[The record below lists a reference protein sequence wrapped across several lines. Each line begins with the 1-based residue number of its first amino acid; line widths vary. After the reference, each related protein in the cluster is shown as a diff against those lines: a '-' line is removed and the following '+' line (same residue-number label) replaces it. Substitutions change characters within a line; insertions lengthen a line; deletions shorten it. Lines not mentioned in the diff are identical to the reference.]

1 MLSHA
6 AKTKTI
12 TKRKFWLSEIFAK
25 KADFEVFRENVG
37 ISGTDFDHHQV
48 VRERDFV
55 GRRQPD
61 VDGGRPEGPD
71 RRQDQRFA
79 GSPKVAQS

>member
-1 MLSHA
+1 MA
-6 AKTKTI
+6 I
-12 TKRKFWLSEIFAK
+12 RIFVK

-48 VRERDFV
+48 VRKRDFV

-61 VDGGRPEGPD
+61 VDGGRPEGPN

-79 GSPKVAQS
+79 GPSKVAQS